1 MSEYTEPIDRRVQQ
15 QRDASKR
22 CYHKKIHENP
32 EFYAA
37 EKLRIKEYKINRYR
51 QTQSFARKLNRLT
64 ETIIKKRK
72 RPKQN
77 MDIPLIKSIIQFFI
91 FQLSIYKN

>member
-37 EKLRIKEYKINRYR
+37 EKLRIKEYKINRYKTDPEFR
-51 QTQSFARKLNRLT
+51 EKVKQINRDNYRK
-64 ETIIKKRK
+64 KKEV
-72 RPKQN
+72 
-77 MDIPLIKSIIQFFI
+77 
-91 FQLSIYKN
+91 

>member
-1 MSEYTEPIDRRVQQ
+1 MIEYIIIIFTYSKMSEYINIDPIEKRAQQ

-37 EKLRIKEYKINRYR
+37 EKLRIKEYKINRYKNDPE
-51 QTQSFARKLNRLT
+51 FAEKVKAISREYQR
-64 ETIIKKRK
+64 KKREALK
-72 RPKQN
+72 TLN
-77 MDIPLIKSIIQFFI
+77 TA
-91 FQLSIYKN
+91 N

>member
-1 MSEYTEPIDRRVQQ
+1 MIEYIIIIFTYSKMSEYINIDPIEKRAQQ

-37 EKLRIKEYKINRYR
+37 EKLRIKEYKINRYKNDPEYR
-51 QTQSFARKLNRLT
+51 EKMKEINRENQRKIREARKLQ
-64 ETIIKKRK
+64 K
-72 RPKQN
+72 
-77 MDIPLIKSIIQFFI
+77 
-91 FQLSIYKN
+91 

>member
-1 MSEYTEPIDRRVQQ
+1 MIEYIIIIFTYSKMSEYINIDPIKKRAQP

-37 EKLRIKEYKINRYR
+37 EKLRIKEYKINRYKNDPEYR
-51 QTQSFARKLNRLT
+51 EKMKEINRENQRKIRESRKLQ
-64 ETIIKKRK
+64 K
-72 RPKQN
+72 
-77 MDIPLIKSIIQFFI
+77 
-91 FQLSIYKN
+91 